1 MNFITPEEL
10 QAYSNKFVGDDNA
23 LLKTYCDA
31 GMEAVRDFLRY
42 NPEST
47 ELECVK
53 EGADSLYL
61 ALDAQPVTEILGADE
76 DGEEIDPAEFRL
88 GEDNLVAFASRR
100 KFRAG
105 SLYTIKYK
113 GGYEQVPEKI
123 RTCAL
128 QVAAMYWE
136 RAGGNLA
143 VNSISLADGTRQFS
157 NRTADFFL
165 NEIKGYRILR
175 LF

>member
-10 QAYSNKFVGDDNA
+10 QAYSNKFVGDGDA

-53 EGADSLYL
+53 TGADSLYL
-61 ALDAQPVTEILGADE
+61 ALDAQPVTEVLSADE
-76 DGEEIDPAEFRL
+76 DGEKIAPELFRPVE
-88 GEDNLVAFASRR
+88 GNLVALAGGR
-100 KFRAG
+100 KFRGG
-105 SLYTIKYK
+105 SLYTIRYK

-128 QVAAMYWE
+128 QIAAMYWE

-143 VNSISLADGTRQFS
+143 VNSVSLADGTRQFS
-157 NRTADFFL
+157 NRTAEFFL

-175 LF
+175 I